1 MSMFFF
7 LNFGLMFNMFE
18 QPSPGFMWTT
28 ALNGKHTKE
37 YARMVLKSSCRQM
50 NVGCLG
56 RK

>member
-1 MSMFFF
+1 
-7 LNFGLMFNMFE
+7 MFNMFE
-18 QPSPGFMWTT
+18 QLSPGFMWTI

-37 YARMVLKSSCRQM
+37 YAMMVLKSSCRQM